1 MFVTGIILFCQLSGI
16 FVAYSP
22 HWALLMRIAFIS
34 DIHGNLEA
42 LERTLEK
49 VHELQSDRIYCLGD
63 IVGYGPY
70 PNECVT
76 IVRERCTA
84 VVQGNHDSGVIGTT
98 PLDEFNSYGQAA
110 IEWTTARLT
119 TAHRRYLESLPLI
132 LTEGNLTLTHAS
144 PYKPKEWMYVV
155 TWPQA
160 KLAFTAFKSQLCF
173 IGHTHRPLI
182 IGEDQSVDAFNNRG
196 RFLINVG
203 SVGQPRDGF
212 KEASFGFL
220 DTKAWTCEILRVAY
234 NIDRTAEAI
243 QKAGLPEYLARRLY
257 LGI

>member
-1 MFVTGIILFCQLSGI
+1 MR
-16 FVAYSP
+16 VA
-22 HWALLMRIAFIS
+22 IIS
-34 DIHGNLEA
+34 DIHSNLEA

-49 VHELQSDRIYCLGD
+49 IHELEPDRIYCLGD

-76 IVRERCTA
+76 LVREQCTA

-98 PLDEFNSYGQAA
+98 PLEDFNSYGRKA
-110 IEWTTARLT
+110 IEWTRERITR
-119 TAHRRYLESLPLI
+119 AHRQYLESLPLT
-132 LTEGNLTLTHAS
+132 LKETNLTLVHAS
-144 PYKPKEWMYVV
+144 PNKPNEWMYVV

-160 KLAFTAFKSQLCF
+160 KEAFAAFKSRLCF

-182 IGEDQSVDAFNNRG
+182 VGEDQSVDAFQKTG

-203 SVGQPRDGF
+203 SVGQPRDGM

-220 DTKAWTCEILRVAY
+220 DTRAWTLEIIRVPY
-234 NIDRTAEAI
+234 DIDRTAEAI
-243 QKAGLPEYLARRLY
+243 LKAGLPEYLARRLY

>member
-1 MFVTGIILFCQLSGI
+1 
-16 FVAYSP
+16 
-22 HWALLMRIAFIS
+22 MRIAFIS

-49 VHELQSDRIYCLGD
+49 IHELEPDRIYCLGD

-76 IVRERCTA
+76 LVREQCTA
-84 VVQGNHDSGVIGTT
+84 VVQGNHDSGVIGRTS
-98 PLDEFNSYGQAA
+98 LDDFNSYGRAA
-110 IEWTTARLT
+110 IEWTTQRIT
-119 TAHRRYLESLPLI
+119 RAHRQYLESLPLI
-132 LTEGNLTLTHAS
+132 LMEGNLTLVHAS
-144 PYKPKEWMYVV
+144 PNKPDDWMYVV

-160 KLAFTAFKSQLCF
+160 KDAFAAFKSRLCF

-182 IGEDQSVDAFNNRG
+182 IGEDQSLDAFQKTG

-220 DTKAWTCEILRVAY
+220 DTRAWTCEIIRVPY
-234 NIDRTAEAI
+234 NIERTAEAI
-243 QKAGLPEYLARRLY
+243 MKAGLPEYLARRLY